1 MRLHYE
7 VKWKEIMILSIGL
20 TVTICVLTIV
30 LEAYMFNK
38 SRSMVPVT
46 REIIYQV
53 DTKTMMR

>member
-1 MRLHYE
+1 MEGGYDSLYR
-7 VKWKEIMILSIGL
+7 L

-53 DTKTMMR
+53 DTKIMMR